1 MGICYCIWLYRRFLL
16 QWQGSGKRYE
26 KGRITGSL
34 KRFGGVDR
42 NGIISGS
49 YKRQKEILKRH
60 CSTAALHDCTGGGI
74 EKSLKAIQELF
85 KNGHETKDD
94 YANAFYEH
102 IKHIRT
108 RSRVIRE
115 TKLLHSAMIVITS
128 CLHLSSVQQKSRE
141 WGNTA
146 Y

>member
-16 QWQGSGKRYE
+16 QWQGSGKRYG

-42 NGIISGS
+42 SGIISGS

-94 YANAFYEH
+94 YANALRAYQAYTDK
-102 IKHIRT
+102 IKSDQRDKAAAF
-108 RSRVIRE
+108 SND
-115 TKLLHSAMIVITS
+115 
-128 CLHLSSVQQKSRE
+128 C
-141 WGNTA
+141 N

>member
-1 MGICYCIWLYRRFLL
+1 M
-16 QWQGSGKRYE
+16 
-26 KGRITGSL
+26 
-34 KRFGGVDR
+34 
-42 NGIISGS
+42 
-49 YKRQKEILKRH
+49 KRH
-60 CSTAALHDCTGGGI
+60 CSTTALHDCTGGGI

-108 RSRVIRE
+108 RARVIRE